1 MLNIIHIFWDVTTD
15 FYNDGK
21 LALWV
26 ESPNLHPVGG
36 NDYPYQPDKATLI
49 SLCDTW
55 FSNHTESFGKKA
67 QVLHLHHNLPYAFCR
82 INISSTTKIENY
94 YPLQMIK
101 DQLEEKEK
109 EEAMTIEDII
119 NQMKHLISKL

>member
-1 MLNIIHIFWDVTTD
+1 MEDKDVIGETFIAFKFDDT
-15 FYNDGK
+15 N
-21 LALWV
+21 
-26 ESPNLHPVGG
+26 HPLK
-36 NDYPYQPDKATLI
+36 YSSQYK
-49 SLCDTW
+49 
-55 FSNHTESFGKKA
+55 ESFGKKA
-67 QVLHLHHNLPYAFCR
+67 QVLHLHHGLPYAFCR
-82 INISSTTKIENY
+82 INISPTTKIENF

>member
-1 MLNIIHIFWDVTTD
+1 MEDKDVI
-15 FYNDGK
+15 GK
-21 LALWV
+21 TFIAFKF
-26 ESPNLHPVGG
+26 
-36 NDYPYQPDKATLI
+36 D
-49 SLCDTW
+49 DTHLKY
-55 FSNHTESFGKKA
+55 SSQYEESFGKKA